1 MPQKIMPWCI
11 KGNAMVSNVLS
22 WPPCSE
28 EVEVKTPAGLLIN
41 APVNQSGLVPSRKY
55 FNGAAMLP
63 KRVGLPITKP
73 AQCLRSDRKST
84 RLNSSHVRISYAVF
98 CLKKKNKYVDL

>member
-1 MPQKIMPWCI
+1 MPQKTMPWCI

-63 KRVGLPITKP
+63 KRVGFPITKP
-73 AQCLRSDRKST
+73 AQCLRSSSVEEIAPISGT
-84 RLNSSHVRISYAVF
+84 GGRLASVSGGTDVIV
-98 CLKKKNKYVDL
+98 